1 MNVAYLARLL
11 AAERC
16 SVHEIA
22 VTLGRSEAFVAK
34 CIGYTPKPDRH
45 HPGRSSAMR
54 SARARA
60 MARAAVPDPS
70 GDLLDLLNCSG
81 LAPDSIG
88 KVPTFSRLD
97 SGTMGSWFLHP
108 ASTKRSAS
116 FP

>member
-16 SVHEIA
+16 SVQEIA
-22 VTLGRSEAFVAK
+22 IALGRSEAFIAK
-34 CIGYTPKPDRH
+34 CIRYTPKPDRH

-54 SARARA
+54 SAKARARA
-60 MARAAVPDPS
+60 RATKLDPS
-70 GDLLDLLNCSG
+70 GHLLELLNCSDP
-81 LAPDSIG
+81 APDGIG

-108 ASTKRSAS
+108 ASTERSAS